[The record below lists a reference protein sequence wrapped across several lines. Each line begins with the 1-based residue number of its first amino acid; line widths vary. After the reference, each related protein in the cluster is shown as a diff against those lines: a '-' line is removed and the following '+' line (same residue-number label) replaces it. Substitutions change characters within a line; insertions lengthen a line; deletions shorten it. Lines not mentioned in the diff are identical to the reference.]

1 MNSADLDLASSLAGL
16 PAPFIS
22 ITGPPMDLTA
32 QAKTF
37 TPLGGSAFPVAQ
49 DRWERLVTMA
59 VIPEPADRVWAALA
73 EPVHLREWFGVL
85 HGDWTVRGRE
95 STLDFEDGEFFYCR
109 TAKAVP
115 PTPARPGV
123 LTYLWRWLGIGP
135 AASVTWTLAP
145 GPQGTVVT
153 AVEEATN
160 PPSDWRS
167 WNGMGW
173 PGILDQLARYL
184 RTGQNARWPWRRM
197 GPYIQIPLPAMPFQ
211 AWEALTSPGAVKHW
225 MQRSAGSL
233 AVDDEMTL
241 TMGDASGTVLLR
253 VTKSVDTGQEFPSY
267 LPYVEFQLR
276 RPGWTAA
283 LGGRMWVE
291 PAGLGES
298 LLQLFHYGWEGLDLR
313 DPLAERKVLTDF
325 WVNSA
330 ARAQLV
336 LSAPQAPP
344 AGPHGWSMG
353 SVQAPANQHHE
364 NGNAT
369 PVDQGPNGHGR
380 ANGPGGPAA
389 PLAADPRAAM
399 EFAGRFT
406 GDLSG
411 AMASL
416 MTLLGV
422 RLGLFRAL
430 AAGPASSAGLAEH
443 AGLAERYVREW
454 LWGMVSAG
462 YVCLDARTGQFTL
475 PAGPAAVLASE
486 GSPMCLAPAAELIPP
501 LMSMLD
507 EVAAAFRTGDG
518 IPADRYPDELFGAM
532 EQMSATWLD
541 TMLVGHWLPAARLDG
556 QLERGGKVADVG
568 SGGGRAVI
576 AMARRFCAAEFDGYD
591 LRKLN
596 VARARA
602 AAEAAGVTDRVRFH
616 TADAAA
622 KLTAPLDLVTMFD
635 VLHDAPDP
643 YALLTAAYQALAPA
657 SGALLVLESNA
668 ARDPED
674 NAGPPGTILYA
685 TSVLYCLPT
694 AIAEGGPG
702 LGTLGLPFD
711 ELHVQAGRAGFT
723 TIETLPAGN
732 PLNTLYLLRP

>member
-1 MNSADLDLASSLAGL
+1 
-16 PAPFIS
+16 
-22 ITGPPMDLTA
+22 
-32 QAKTF
+32 
-37 TPLGGSAFPVAQ
+37 
-49 DRWERLVTMA
+49 
-59 VIPEPADRVWAALA
+59 
-73 EPVHLREWFGVL
+73 
-85 HGDWTVRGRE
+85 
-95 STLDFEDGEFFYCR
+95 
-109 TAKAVP
+109 
-115 PTPARPGV
+115 
-123 LTYLWRWLGIGP
+123 
-135 AASVTWTLAP
+135 
-145 GPQGTVVT
+145 
-153 AVEEATN
+153 
-160 PPSDWRS
+160 
-167 WNGMGW
+167 
-173 PGILDQLARYL
+173 
-184 RTGQNARWPWRRM
+184 M

-330 ARAQLV
+330 ARARLV

-353 SVQAPANQHHE
+353 SVQAPADQHHE

-389 PLAADPRAAM
+389 PRAAAPFTADPRAAM
-399 EFAGRFT
+399 EFAGKFT

-443 AGLAERYVREW
+443 TRVAVGH
-454 LWGMVSAG
+454 
-462 YVCLDARTGQFTL
+462 GQRRIRVPGRADRAVH
-475 PAGPAAVLASE
+475 PAG
-486 GSPMCLAPAAELIPP
+486 
-501 LMSMLD
+501 
-507 EVAAAFRTGDG
+507 R
-518 IPADRYPDELFGAM
+518 
-532 EQMSATWLD
+532 
-541 TMLVGHWLPAARLDG
+541 H
-556 QLERGGKVADVG
+556 RGGAGVRGVADVPG
-568 SGGGRAVI
+568 PGRRADP
-576 AMARRFCAAEFDGYD
+576 APDEHARRGC
-591 LRKLN
+591 R
-596 VARARA
+596 
-602 AAEAAGVTDRVRFH
+602 GV
-616 TADAAA
+616 
-622 KLTAPLDLVTMFD
+622 
-635 VLHDAPDP
+635 P
-643 YALLTAAYQALAPA
+643 YR
-657 SGALLVLESNA
+657 G
-668 ARDPED
+668 RDP
-674 NAGPPGTILYA
+674 G
-685 TSVLYCLPT
+685 
-694 AIAEGGPG
+694 
-702 LGTLGLPFD
+702 
-711 ELHVQAGRAGFT
+711 
-723 TIETLPAGN
+723 
-732 PLNTLYLLRP
+732 